1 VPRRAA
7 LFVVIG
13 EREMT
18 VHHMSFRASD
28 AELDALNRHAR
39 VLGISRTEVLRL
51 SLQTLDTSALL
62 AQRFEALEAGL
73 REQIEVGLDT
83 LKTEL
88 MTVQRRSLGVILQT
102 LAASIDKRPIG
113 PAVTERLNAIF
124 GESKV

>member
-1 VPRRAA
+1 
-7 LFVVIG
+7 
-13 EREMT
+13 
-18 VHHMSFRASD
+18 MSFRASD